1 MSQQRE
7 EHEGA
12 HMTSPIVSNSLPKG
26 PERGI
31 LLVQA
36 KAPETSALHR
46 ALRNTGFKVAVASTV
61 KQALQLLILEDFCAL
76 ICDLNAPAPGDGFTL
91 INAMRHVQPHAV
103 TMLLTDYPALKESLV
118 ALLPL
123 ADELVVAPVPLSEI
137 IALLKDRLKTPRP
150 KQLKVLA
157 PVATILERN
166 AKRTISEW
174 LVRVNEVKDLVDL
187 PLSDEGRTGHL
198 PRLLIE
204 VIKRLRKPR
213 LEEGEAI
220 VSLAAISHGKVRHEQ
235 GYTTAMLVAESR
247 ILQVCIF
254 KILRSN
260 LSSLDWTLV
269 LTDVMTIADEVDSQ
283 LTQTMASYA
292 EEAQKTD
299 RKLSA

>member
-1 MSQQRE
+1 MVKSDVTNSQPK
-7 EHEGA
+7 EHVA
-12 HMTSPIVSNSLPKG
+12 
-26 PERGI
+26 PERRI
-31 LLVQA
+31 LLVQLNVT
-36 KAPETSALHR
+36 ETSDLHR
-46 ALRNTGFKVAVASTV
+46 ALRRTGFKVVAASTV
-61 KQALQLLILEDFCAL
+61 KEALRLLVAESFSAL
-76 ICDLNAPAPGDGFTL
+76 VCDLKAPAPGDGFTL

-103 TMLLTDYPALKESLV
+103 TMILTDYPALKESLV

-123 ADELVVAPVPLSEI
+123 ADELVVTPVPLPEI
-137 IALLKDRLKTPRP
+137 IALLEDRLKTPRP
-150 KQLKVLA
+150 KQLKVLE

-166 AKRTISEW
+166 AQRTISEW
-174 LVRVNEVKDLVDL
+174 LVRVNEVKELVDL

-204 VIKRLRKPR
+204 VIKRLRAPR
-213 LEEGEAI
+213 LEEGDAM

-235 GYTTAMLVAESR
+235 GYSAALLVVESR

-292 EEAQKTD
+292 QEAQKTG
-299 RKLSA
+299 RKLSALQ